1 MVTRWVQLTEKPKE
15 TSLVGS
21 LEARMAMEM
30 ALMTEMS
37 LVQPTENDSEQPT
50 EMLMAMSLGG
60 STGG

>member
-1 MVTRWVQLTEKPKE
+1 MEKLME

-21 LEARMAMEM
+21 LEARMAMQM

-50 EMLMAMSLGG
+50 EMLMAMSLVR